1 MALYL
6 DSADLN
12 DVQQAMALGFV
23 LGVTTNPTLIAKVG
37 RPGLDVLRDLLRLT
51 QGPVFYQV
59 TAETVEGRAAQAREA
74 ASLAPER
81 VVIKI
86 PATTENIA
94 LAARLTDRERV
105 RCAITAVSSP
115 AQAYLAVQAGVE
127 FAIPYV
133 NRLTRQ
139 LGDGIAVLREVAA
152 IVQGS
157 CTRVLAA
164 SLKTPD
170 EVVAAVLA
178 GAHDVTVPLGV
189 ILALGEH
196 ELSYKA
202 IADFAAS
209 VQGSA

>member
-12 DVQQAMALGFV
+12 DARRAAELGFV
-23 LGVTTNPTLIAKVG
+23 FGVTTNPTLIAKVG
-37 RPGLDVLRDLLRLT
+37 RRGLDVLHDLLGVT
-51 QGPVFYQV
+51 DGPVFYQV

-74 ASLAPER
+74 AALSPQR

-94 LAARLTDRERV
+94 LAARLSHEEGV

-115 AQAYLAVQAGVE
+115 AQAYLAAQAGAE
-127 FAIPYV
+127 YAIPYV

-139 LGDGIAVLREVAA
+139 MGDGIAVLRDVAA
-152 IVQGS
+152 IVRGS
-157 CTRVLAA
+157 RTRVLAA
-164 SLKTPD
+164 SLKTCD

-178 GAHDVTVPLGV
+178 GADDVTIPLDV

-209 VQGSA
+209 VKA